1 MNRMSPSERADALE
15 TRLAG
20 ATNRIAEGAR
30 VARTLSVSTM
40 AAGLG
45 AVVDARLGSGPDK
58 TLSVMGLPVVPA
70 IGVALGVGALM
81 GWGGKA
87 SRQTLLAASVGMTSG
102 YVYNKVKSIA
112 G

>member
-1 MNRMSPSERADALE
+1 MNRMSPTERADALE

-20 ATNRIAEGAR
+20 ANNRIAEGAR

-45 AVVDARLGSGPDK
+45 GIVDAKLGTGQDK
-58 TLSVMGLPVVPA
+58 VFTVMGLPVVPA
-70 IGVALGVGALM
+70 LGVALGVGALM

-87 SRQTLLAASVGMTSG
+87 SRQTLMAASVGLTSG
-102 YVYNKVKSIA
+102 FVYDKVKKIA